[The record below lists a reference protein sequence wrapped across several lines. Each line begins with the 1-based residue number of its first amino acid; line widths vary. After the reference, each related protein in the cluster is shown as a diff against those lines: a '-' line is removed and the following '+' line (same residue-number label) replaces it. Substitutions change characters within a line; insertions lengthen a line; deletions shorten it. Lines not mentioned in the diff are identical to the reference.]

1 MFIDEIKLRVIAWKG
16 WDWIVSWRREK
27 YIPKWGPRWW
37 DGWHGWNVFLRT
49 NENINTLSDYRH
61 IKHISAEEW
70 VRWDTQDMH
79 GRNWEDLVLE
89 VPVWTIVTDTNT
101 GELIVDLNENNMKYL
116 IARWGRWGFW
126 NTHFTSSTRQAPA
139 FAELW
144 DIWEERDLKLELKLV
159 ADIWIIG
166 IPSAGKSSLIS
177 VITNVKPKIGDY
189 PFTTLTPNLWVMEH
203 KGKNLVI
210 EDVPGL
216 IPGASQ
222 GKWLWVDFLKHI
234 ERTRVLLHL
243 VDLYTLDQVFQH
255 YSDIRY
261 ELEAFSPSL
270 AEKEEIVVFSKADL
284 LDEEMRDYIVSEF
297 NKRFPNKKTLVISSA
312 SFYWIE
318 SLKDYLVDNFVV
330 EKEVLTEEE
339 LKKNEIKLYD
349 LREYEDPKT
358 FEIEYLWELKFRLI
372 WKRLEQIVRMT
383 NFENFEA
390 IMRVYDVLDRVWA
403 IKKIENMLSKIYE
416 EEDYNTDFYFVGNED
431 QEFSPK
437 ILIGEKEISLDKL
450 KFDL

>member
-1 MFIDEIKLRVIAWKG
+1 MFIDEIKLKVIAWRG

-27 YIPKWGPRWW
+27 YIPKWGPRGW

-79 GRNWEDLVLE
+79 GRNGEDLVLE
-89 VPVWTIVTDTNT
+89 VPVWTIVTDANT
-101 GELIVDLNENNMKYL
+101 GELIVDLSENNMKYL

-139 FAELW
+139 FAELG
-144 DIWEERDLKLELKLV
+144 DIWEEKDLKLELKLV

-216 IPGASQ
+216 IPGASE
-222 GKWLWVDFLKHI
+222 GKWLGVDFLKHI

-255 YSDIRY
+255 YTDIRY
-261 ELEAFSPSL
+261 ELEAFSPEL
-270 AEKEEIVVFSKADL
+270 AEKEEVIVFSKADL

-318 SLKDYLVDNFVV
+318 ELKDFLVDNYLV

-349 LREYEDPKT
+349 LREYEDPKS
-358 FEIEYLWELKFRLI
+358 FEIEYLGDLKFRLI

-403 IKKIENMLSKIYE
+403 IKKIESMLKKVQE
-416 EEDYNTDFYFVGNED
+416 EEGYNTDFYFVGNED

-437 ILIGEKEISLDKL
+437 IIIGEKEISLDKL

>member
-1 MFIDEIKLRVIAWKG
+1 MFIDEIKLKVIAWKG

-37 DGWHGWNVFLRT
+37 DGWHGGNVFLKT

-79 GRNWEDLVLE
+79 GRNGEDLILE
-89 VPVWTIVTDTNT
+89 VPVWTIVTDANT
-101 GELIVDLNENNMKYL
+101 GELIVDLDDANMKYL

-139 FAELW
+139 FAEVW

-159 ADIWIIG
+159 ADIWIIW

-177 VITNVKPKIGDY
+177 VITNVKPKIRDY
-189 PFTTLTPNLWVMEH
+189 PFTTLVPNLWVMEH

-216 IPGASQ
+216 IPWASEW
-222 GKWLWVDFLKHI
+222 KWLWIDFLKHI

-243 VDLYTLDQVFQH
+243 VDLYTLDQVFKH
-255 YSDIRY
+255 YSDIRH
-261 ELEAFSPSL
+261 ELETFSPEL
-270 AEKEEIVVFSKADL
+270 WEKEEIVVFSKADL
-284 LDEEMRDYIVSEF
+284 LDEEMRNYIVSEF
-297 NKRFPNKKTLVISSA
+297 KTKYPNKKTLIISSA
-312 SFYWIE
+312 NFYWIPE
-318 SLKDYLVDNFVV
+318 LKDYLVDNFV
-330 EKEVLTEEE
+330 EEQEVLTDEEIE
-339 LKKNEIKLYD
+339 KKEIKMYD
-349 LREYEDPKT
+349 LKEYEDPKS
-358 FEIEYLWELKFRLI
+358 FEIEYLWDLKFRII

-383 NFENFEA
+383 NFENFEW
-390 IMRVYDVLDRVWA
+390 IMRVYDVLDRIWA
-403 IKKIENMLSKIYE
+403 VKKIESRLSKIYAE
-416 EEDYNTDFYFVGNED
+416 EWYNTDFYFEGNDNE
-431 QEFSPK
+431 EFTPK
-437 ILIGEKEISLDKL
+437 LIIGEREISLDKL